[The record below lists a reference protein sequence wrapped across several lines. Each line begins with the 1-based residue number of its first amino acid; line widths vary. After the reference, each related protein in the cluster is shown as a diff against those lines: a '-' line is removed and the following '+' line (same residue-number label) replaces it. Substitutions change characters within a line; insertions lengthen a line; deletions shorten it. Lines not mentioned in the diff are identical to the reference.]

1 MNAGTSLGMT
11 IISREQGAAMEER
24 LQKLIARAGITSRRR
39 AEQLMEAG
47 EVTVNGRVVTELG
60 SKADPERDRIKV
72 SGRVLRFP
80 EEKTYIVLNKPAGCV
95 ATMSD
100 PEGRP
105 TLRNYLHGVPGRVFP
120 VGRLDFHTEGL
131 LLLTTDGDLA
141 NGILRGGGH
150 LPQTY
155 WLKVKAPLGPK
166 EIAELGAKTGL
177 RLRMLK
183 SGPNPWYEVK
193 LTEARRDTLRNALF
207 RMGHPVEKLKRVGLA
222 NLELGKLASGE
233 YRALNAGEVA
243 LLRRAV
249 AQGKE
254 SKEGKRGKAKGKAT
268 LRKARIGS

>member
-1 MNAGTSLGMT
+1 M
-11 IISREQGAAMEER
+11 QER

-47 EVTVNGRVVTELG
+47 EVTVNGHVVTELG
-60 SKADPERDRIKV
+60 SKADPERDNIKV

-80 EEKTYIVLNKPAGCV
+80 EEKTYIVLNKPGGCV

-141 NGILRGGGH
+141 NGILRGSGH

-166 EIAELGAKTGL
+166 EIAELAAKPGL
-177 RLRMLK
+177 RLRLLK
-183 SGPNPWYEVK
+183 GGPNPWYEVK
-193 LTEARRDTLRNALF
+193 LTEARRDALRNALF

-254 SKEGKRGKAKGKAT
+254 GKDGKRGKAKGKAT
-268 LRKARIGS
+268 LRKARTRS